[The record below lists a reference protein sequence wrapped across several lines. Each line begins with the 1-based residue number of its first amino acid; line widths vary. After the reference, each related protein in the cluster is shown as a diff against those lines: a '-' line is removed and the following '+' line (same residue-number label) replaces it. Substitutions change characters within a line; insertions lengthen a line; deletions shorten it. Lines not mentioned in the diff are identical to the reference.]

1 MQGDGHEAWLHRNR
15 DLAGR
20 GSDPWARRA
29 GLLIL
34 LAFVLAAALGVFGQ
48 GTKDSSATA
57 PTATLDL
64 KAPDRARGGDIF
76 QARIEVRA
84 GREIKQ
90 PSLVLDPGWAEEMA
104 INTIE
109 PSPTEEASDDGKLS
123 FELGP
128 IAAGKTFVLY
138 MQFQV
143 NPTNVGRRSQDVA
156 LFDGQTHLLTLSR
169 DVTIYP

>member
-1 MQGDGHEAWLHRNR
+1 MADAPDGIVLERHR
-15 DLAGR
+15 DLQGAHG
-20 GSDPWARRA
+20 PWARRVLLGA
-29 GLLIL
+29 IALVSVLGLLN
-34 LAFVLAAALGVFGQ
+34 VFGQ
-48 GTKDSSATA
+48 RPDTKTAAVPAAKLSLRAPSHLRGGLLFSARFTIDA
-57 PTATLDL
+57 QQGL
-64 KAPDRARGGDIF
+64 KRAR
-76 QARIEVRA
+76 
-84 GREIKQ
+84 
-90 PSLVLDPGWAEEMA
+90 LVLDPGWAEEMA

-143 NPTNVGRRSQDVA
+143 NPTNVGRRSQDVS